1 MGTVLDVWNE
11 SFWSLTELSDA
22 IMILPYTPRMVE
34 SMGVFV
40 KKSITTTSVSVEY
53 KNGELQ
59 LVGNQPRGV
68 EGKLNTITKR
78 VGRSFNCLHLPLID
92 AVKADDVQ
100 GIRAWGQNTV
110 TETVQGK
117 VNDKLAEMKG
127 HIDATLEWHRLGAI
141 KGVLLDADGATEIL
155 NIYTEFGI
163 AEPTQDFDFSS
174 DSADVR
180 QQCMELKRTILGQIG
195 GYSMSM
201 VGVLCSDEW
210 FDKLIQHASVKDT
223 FKYFN
228 EAARL
233 RDNLAYET
241 FDFAGCRFVNYRG
254 NVSSQAYVPANTAR
268 AFPLGTN
275 GLFTEYYAP
284 ADYEET
290 VNTPGQQFYAKSEMM
305 KFNKGRE
312 IEVQSNPLMLCHRPQ
327 SCIKLTMT
335 TT

>member
-1 MGTVLDVWNE
+1 MPGVLDVWNQ

-22 IMILPYTPRMVE
+22 INILPYQPRMVE

-40 KKSITTTSVSVEY
+40 RKSITTTSVSVEY
-53 KNGELQ
+53 KNGEIQ

-68 EGKLNTITKR
+68 TAEANTITKR
-78 VGRSFNCLHLPLID
+78 VGRSFNCLHLPLHD

-100 GIRAWGQNTV
+100 GIRAWGQSTV

-117 VNDKLAEMKG
+117 VNDKLSEMKG
-127 HIDATLEWHRLGAI
+127 HINATLEWHRVGAL
-141 KGVLLDADGATEIL
+141 KGKLLDADGSSELLDI
-155 NIYTEFGI
+155 NTEFGI
-163 AEPTQDFDFSS
+163 ARPTKDFDFSS
-174 DSADVR
+174 DATDVR
-180 QQCMELKRTILGQIG
+180 IQCMELKRLILAQIG
-195 GYSMSM
+195 GYEMSM

-210 FDKLIQHASVKDT
+210 FDELIQHASVKDT

-254 NVSSQAYVPANTAR
+254 NVSSQAFITASEAI
-268 AFPLGTN
+268 AFPMGTN

-290 VNTPGQQFYAKSEMM
+290 VNTPGQQFYAKSEPM

-312 IEVQSNPLMLCHRPQ
+312 IEAQSNPLMLCHRPQ
-327 SCIKLTMT
+327 ACYKLTMT